1 MRFILIVLLFVKPI
15 IAAFGNA
22 ERDMLFG
29 GELPLTMN
37 TVFERFKAQRIFAA
51 FQKKI
56 GHEKFK
62 HRPRPRERAGVAAR
76 ARHHPRE
83 RAPVLFGHLPRG
95 DGVIAHHARFA
106 HQKVIVRVAEHV
118 FFEVITDI
126 KQILPPIVKRRKV
139 ARCPQSV
146 RPRAHVPQF
155 RALRGVFRKPFGKR
169 GQAAEKIAA
178 VHGRNEPRRQRFE
191 RLGVIPV
198 KQIPVPARQFFHAV

>member
-1 MRFILIVLLFVKPI
+1 MRLILIVLLFVKPI

-29 GELPLTMN
+29 GELPLT
-37 TVFERFKAQRIFAA
+37 THAVLQRFKAQRIFAA

-83 RAPVLFGHLPRG
+83 RAPVLFGHLPRS
-95 DGVIAHHARFA
+95 DGVIAHHPRFA
-106 HQKVIVRVAEHV
+106 HQKVIVSVAERV
-118 FFEVITDI
+118 FFEVVTDI
-126 KQILPPIVKRRKV
+126 KQIPPPIVKRRKV
-139 ARCPQSV
+139 ARRPQSIH
-146 RPRAHVPQF
+146 PGAHVPQF
-155 RALRGVFRKPFGKR
+155 RALRGVFRKPLGKR
-169 GQAAEKIAA
+169 GQTTEKIAA

-191 RLGVIPV
+191 RFGVIPV
-198 KQIPVPARQFFHAV
+198 KQIPVPARQTFHAV